1 MAGKYTLRNY
11 LFGQQMT
18 VQQQQ
23 RLRQEIVAEQREYQS
38 RGWALD
44 HHLQQESLV
53 YGVGGLVGT
62 RIVAEMLGHVFGDH
76 LHLREED
83 HWHNSGD

>member
-11 LFGQQMT
+11 LFGQQMN

-23 RLRQEIVAEQREYQS
+23 RLRQEILAEQREYQN

-53 YGVGGLVGT
+53 YGIGGLVGA
-62 RIVAEMLGHVFGDH
+62 RVVAEMLGHAFLDH
-76 LHLREED
+76 SHFTEED
-83 HWHNSGD
+83 HWQ

>member
-11 LFGQQMT
+11 LFGQQMA

-23 RLRQEIVAEQREYQS
+23 RLRQEIIAEQREYQN

-53 YGVGGLVGT
+53 YGIGGLVGSH
-62 RIVAEMLGHVFGDH
+62 IVAEMLGHVFVDPMHSTEENLWHDH
-76 LHLREED
+76 GR
-83 HWHNSGD
+83 